1 MFIDLGNSILETL
14 NYIPGGV
21 IILSKLPN
29 LTIII
34 LLAPSYSFLGTIIS
48 VWTKHSLFIKM
59 NNIKN
64 VYVESNRPAATKKI
78 LDNFEFDVE
87 NKGGAIFLGISSLEN
102 KDLLQ
107 LSDQSRN
114 CLILVG
120 VPYRPWTDFRLRLK
134 MDLLN
139 VMAHEGLSKVT
150 GNQWYQQDASRRAN
164 LLAGKIIGI

>member
-64 VYVESNRPAATKKI
+64 VYVESNRPAAKI
-78 LDNFEFDVE
+78 
-87 NKGGAIFLGISSLEN
+87 GRASL
-102 KDLLQ
+102 
-107 LSDQSRN
+107 
-114 CLILVG
+114 
-120 VPYRPWTDFRLRLK
+120 
-134 MDLLN
+134 
-139 VMAHEGLSKVT
+139 
-150 GNQWYQQDASRRAN
+150 
-164 LLAGKIIGI
+164 